1 MADSDGRLSCF
12 LVGLGMG
19 IVVGVLYAPR
29 AGEETRELLTHKAD
43 EGRDF
48 VKRRGRELRDQADD
62 YIAKGKET
70 VERQKGTS
78 PGRRWM
84 PVSEPTAMPA
94 NLPVPRTEAGLR
106 WKLPVG

>member
-1 MADSDGRLSCF
+1 MADNDGRLSCF

-48 VKRRGRELRDQADD
+48 VKRRSRELRDQADD
-62 YIAKGKET
+62 YIAKGKDT
-70 VERQKGTS
+70 AARQKENLQSAVDAGK
-78 PGRRWM
+78 RAYRDA
-84 PVSEPTAMPA
+84 SEPSGSK
-94 NLPVPRTEAGLR
+94 N
-106 WKLPVG
+106 